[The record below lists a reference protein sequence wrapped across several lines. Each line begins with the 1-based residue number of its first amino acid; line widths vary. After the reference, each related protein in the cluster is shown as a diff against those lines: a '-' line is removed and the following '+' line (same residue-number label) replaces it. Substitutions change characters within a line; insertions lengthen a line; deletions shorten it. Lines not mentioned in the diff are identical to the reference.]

1 LAAAAGKVTIR
12 TNPEPPEM
20 MTMGMKQTLDV
31 INKME
36 ADRIIS
42 RYAIAGA
49 VAAYNYIEPTLT
61 EDLDLLVSFP
71 SETDEPQSSL
81 LSLQPVHSYLK
92 QRGYDRFR
100 AEGIMIEGWPVQFL
114 PVSDDLDAEALAGAI
129 EADIQIPNEGTART
143 RLLRAEHLV
152 AVALRV
158 GRPKDL
164 IRIAQ
169 FIESEAV
176 DLALLQ
182 QVLDRHKLTDAW
194 RSFCLRTGITDPF
207 SASHPS

>member
-1 LAAAAGKVTIR
+1 
-12 TNPEPPEM
+12 

-36 ADRIIS
+36 ADRVIS

-61 EDLDLLVSFP
+61 EDMDLLVSFP
-71 SETDEPQSSL
+71 SETDEPQPGL

-92 QRGYDRFR
+92 QHGYDRFR
-100 AEGIMIEGWPVQFL
+100 GEGIMIEGWPVQFL
-114 PVSDDLDAEALAGAI
+114 PVSDDLDAEALARAI
-129 EADIQIPNEGTART
+129 ETTIQIPNEGTVQT

-152 AVALRV
+152 AIALRV

-182 QVLDRHKLTDAW
+182 DVLDRHKLMDAW
-194 RSFCLRTGITDPF
+194 RSFCWRTGMTNPL
-207 SASHPS
+207 STSSPS